1 MLKLYFQDTSSEAAY
16 QASLVTRDRALAAQ
30 QQSIDLLQRLLAQMG
45 NDPLIVQA
53 RESLSKI
60 LANPSVITDEVF
72 NNIMSKTQEVMDADY
87 DSQISQFI
95 DNARSKGVTGD
106 TLGIQLQKAKNA
118 RASGMAAAYRD
129 AIVQRSKEGLT
140 TSIEAVNTTFN
151 ALNTLMA
158 NQRVATEDLVNVYQS
173 VVPEPFRNYG
183 APAEAL
189 PAGAAGAG
197 GAGGTGGARYSGV
210 GASPTGGTPFGETWD
225 ATSEWNADYP
235 NQTPPS
241 PTGQLPPLTDV
252 QRFGI
257 TPKAPIVPTV
267 PGTTQP
273 AVPGQPV
280 ATGTEQ
286 QQQLA
291 ALQQAIQKT
300 FAGGGA
306 PVTLGANLTAGV
318 KQSAQNAVSSMMA
331 KSPVSAL
338 TSTALAGTTGLGGAA
353 APSAGILPAAMAGV
367 AGVPQAILDMSRYNV
382 KAPTMPSGYTSQP
395 SATIP
400 IPEGSLQKAPTQ
412 MTTVQGPGLAPGFET
427 AGGAKEAK
435 RAADMAK
442 AGYDV
447 IGGTSGAGYR
457 KSTISA
463 KEQEAAAA
471 KSAEA
476 QGFWTPTLAGTAGNI
491 YVTGY
496 KWNDIS
502 ASTEEEKKKLAK
514 YAAGKGITMGTT
526 KPTAPIGSKYNP
538 SALPSAQLKNVLG
551 QYAPGSQYA

>member
-367 AGVPQAILDMSRYNV
+367 AGVPQAILNMSGYNV
-382 KAPTMPSGYTSQP
+382 KAPTPTLPSGYVMQP
-395 SATIP
+395 SASVSIP
-400 IPEGSLQKAPTQ
+400 GSLQTAPSQ
-412 MTTVQGPGLAPGFET
+412 MVTVQGKGLAPGFET
-427 AGGAKEAK
+427 GGGLAEGA
-435 RAADMAK
+435 RAAGLAAK
-442 AGYDV
+442 GYDV
-447 IGGTSGAGYR
+447 IGTTSGAGVRTSATGVFDAKKFAATNNIDPDILDQYNTNMYLQTDKTGR
-457 KSTISA
+457 YIPGSFSAGTIKAMQAES
-463 KEQEAAAA
+463 AA
-471 KSAEA
+471 K
-476 QGFWTPTLAGTAGNI
+476 
-491 YVTGY
+491 
-496 KWNDIS
+496 
-502 ASTEEEKKKLAK
+502 KK
-514 YAAGKGITMGTT
+514 
-526 KPTAPIGSKYNP
+526 
-538 SALPSAQLKNVLG
+538 LPSAQLKNVLG